1 MTGLDKILSCIDDEA
16 NKDAEMILAAG
27 KFKASE
33 VLVSA
38 KKEAEKRAELI
49 IKNAEDKAEFILQK
63 AKSKGKLKE
72 REQILDAKR
81 EIIGSVLNEAKENL
95 RRMPVEEYFE
105 AILKLCRKY
114 AGAQSG
120 EIIFC
125 EEDLKKVPAGFKDR
139 LAEVAQLAGGE
150 LKISA
155 KTRDIAGGF
164 ILSYGDIEENCTFDA
179 LFECNFEILSDKVNE
194 ILFA

>member
-27 KFKASE
+27 KLKASE
-33 VLVSA
+33 VLVNA

-63 AKSKGKLKE
+63 AESKGKLKE

-81 EIIGSVLNEAKENL
+81 EIIGSVLNEAKESL
-95 RRMPVEEYFE
+95 RRLPVGEYFE
-105 AILKLCRKY
+105 VILKLCRKY
-114 AGAQSG
+114 ASAQSG

-125 EEDLKKVPAGFKDR
+125 EEDLKRVPAGFEGK
-139 LAEVAQLAGGE
+139 LAEVAQEAGGE

-155 KTRDIAGGF
+155 KARDIAGGF
-164 ILSYGDIEENCTFDA
+164 VLSYGDIEENCTFDV
-179 LFECNFEILSDKVNE
+179 LFECNFEILSDEVNA